1 MNNVPNQLPQSS
13 PEGVVSAPKN
23 SIFGRTGVEFFLT
36 SNGVSRQIYPAKKA
50 FASIYKNQ
58 IWYSKL
64 KEENITFAKP
74 NEVWLKNGNGNNSAG
89 WKLLGNFSINSRE
102 LTLPTPTPTP
112 TLTPTDTPTPTPTL
126 TDTPTPTPT
135 DTPTPTPTYTPTVT
149 PTPTPFPTEFY
160 DSFESYPVGNISIL
174 SGGTGWDAD
183 GVVTPYQYASA
194 TDSFESYETGSISIL
209 SGGTGWDAD
218 GVVSAY
224 QYASA
229 TDSFESYETGSISI
243 LSGGTGWD
251 ADGAIVT

>member
-1 MNNVPNQLPQSS
+1 MNNIPNQLPQSS

-23 SIFGRTGVEFFLT
+23 SIFGRTGFEFFLT

-58 IWYSKL
+58 IWYPKL
-64 KEENITFAKP
+64 KEENITFATP
-74 NEVWLKNGNGNNSAG
+74 NEVWLKNGNGNNSIG
-89 WKLLGNFSINSRE
+89 WKLLGNVSVNSKE

-112 TLTPTDTPTPTPTL
+112 TLTPTDTPTPTPTLTDTPTPTPTDTPTPTPTDTPTPTPTL

-183 GVVTPYQYASA
+183 GVV
-194 TDSFESYETGSISIL
+194 
-209 SGGTGWDAD
+209 
-218 GVVSAY
+218 SAY
-224 QYASA
+224 QYTSA